1 MATSERTNTECDPK
15 LPSPRRPDLLD
26 GLNVVDSIETAIMHA
41 IAENTEDLIM
51 VLDREGR
58 IRFINRPAPDLT
70 LDQVL
75 GMPAHLFL
83 PPDYHATALDCLER
97 VALTGRADGYE
108 VAYVG
113 SNGDSTCW
121 HARVGPVLED
131 GQVVGFVVVGRNL
144 TELRKEAFER
154 DRFFNL
160 SIDMLCIAGPE
171 GKLERVN
178 PAFERTLGYSSPEL
192 LEMKVLDLVHPDDRE
207 RVREAANHL
216 RAGQN
221 TFNFESR
228 YRRKDG
234 EYRWLSWRAV
244 AEPSGG
250 RIYGVARDITE
261 HRQLQAQ
268 LQHSQKLD
276 AIGQLAGGVAHDF
289 NNLLLAI
296 RINTEAAREQAASPD
311 RVQLHL
317 DQIREAAQRASE
329 LTRQLLTFARHQP
342 LHTRALDVCALGR
355 DLHELLRRL
364 LPENIEIVLEPYG
377 EACVVD
383 ADPAQLEQV
392 LLNLCVNARDAMPGG
407 GTLRITIEPIR
418 LDHRF
423 CVEHSWA
430 KPGRYVVL
438 RVSDTGAGMAP
449 EVQARVFEPF
459 FSTKPQGI
467 GTGLGLATAYGVVQ
481 RHGGL
486 LHVRS
491 APGLGSSFEVYLP
504 HSNARSTVFVEPQAH
519 DTPEG
524 GSETILI
531 AEDDP
536 LVRAAVVHL
545 LEYFGYNV
553 LVAKDGVDAIEV
565 YRRFEHDIDLLML
578 DITMPRLSGPKALE
592 EIRKLNPHVRAI
604 FTSGYASMSHPVAR
618 DAVLH
623 KPYDPNTLLRRIRTE
638 LGRMTAPAL
647 A

>member
-1 MATSERTNTECDPK
+1 MATSERTNTERDAG
-15 LPSPRRPDLLD
+15 LPSPQRLAVLD
-26 GLNVVDSIETAIMHA
+26 GLNVVDSIEIAIVHA

-70 LDQVL
+70 IDQVL
-75 GMPAHLFL
+75 GMPAHLFV
-83 PPDYHATALDCLER
+83 PPDYHATALDCFER

-113 SNGDSTCW
+113 SDGDSTCW
-121 HARVGPVLED
+121 RARVGPVLDD
-131 GQVVGFVVVGRNL
+131 GQVVGFVVIGRNL

-171 GKLERVN
+171 GNFERVN
-178 PAFERTLGYSSPEL
+178 PAFERTLGYSSREL
-192 LEMKVLDLVHPDDRE
+192 LEMQVLDLVHPDDRE
-207 RVREAANHL
+207 RVREAAGRL

-221 TFNFESR
+221 TFNVESR

-244 AEPSGG
+244 AEPSGA

-392 LLNLCVNARDAMPGG
+392 LLNLCVNARDAMPSG
-407 GTLRITIEPIR
+407 GTLRIAIEPVR

-438 RVSDTGAGMAP
+438 RVSDNGAGMAP

-531 AEDDP
+531 AEDDA

-578 DITMPRLSGPKALE
+578 DITMPRLSGPQALE

>member
-1 MATSERTNTECDPK
+1 MATIERSNTELEAG
-15 LPSPRRPDLLD
+15 LPRPPRLDLLD
-26 GLNVVDSIETAIMHA
+26 RLHASDSVESAIMRA
-41 IAENTEDLIM
+41 IADNTEDLIM
-51 VLDREGR
+51 VLDREGH
-58 IRFINRPAPDLT
+58 IRFINRLVADLT

-75 GMPAHLFL
+75 GMPSHVFI
-83 PPDYHATALDCLER
+83 PPDYHAPWLDCLER

-113 SNGDSTCW
+113 SDGDSSCW
-121 HARVGPVLED
+121 QSRVGPVLDD

-154 DRFFNL
+154 DRFFNM
-160 SIDMLCIAGPE
+160 SIDMLCIVGPE
-171 GKLERVN
+171 GKFERVN
-178 PAFERTLGYSSPEL
+178 PAFERTLGYCSREL
-192 LEMKVLDLVHPDDRE
+192 LEMKVLDLIHPDDRE
-207 RVREAANHL
+207 QVRQAADRL
-216 RAGQN
+216 RAGQK

-250 RIYGVARDITE
+250 RIFGVARDITE
-261 HRQLQAQ
+261 HRQLEAQ

-296 RINTEAAREQAASPD
+296 RINTEAALQQAASAE
-311 RVQLHL
+311 RVQVHL
-317 DQIREAAQRASE
+317 DQIREAALRAGE

-342 LHTRALDVCALGR
+342 LHTRSLDVCTLGR
-355 DLHELLRRL
+355 ELHELLRRL
-364 LPENIEIVLEPYG
+364 LPENIEIVLEPHG
-377 EACVVD
+377 EPCVVE

-392 LLNLCVNARDAMPGG
+392 LINLCVNARDAMPSG
-407 GTLRITIEPIR
+407 GTLRIAIEPIR

-438 RVSDTGAGMAP
+438 RVSDTGAGMSP

-504 HSNARSTVFVEPQAH
+504 HSNAPSAAFAEPQSH

-531 AEDDP
+531 AEDDA

-565 YRRFEHDIDLLML
+565 YRRFEHDVDLLML
-578 DITMPRLSGPKALE
+578 DITMPRLSGPQALE

-604 FTSGYASMSHPVAR
+604 FTSGYASTSHPIAR
-618 DAVLH
+618 DAILH
-623 KPYDPNTLLRRIRTE
+623 KPYDPNALLRRIRTE

-647 A
+647 T